1 MQNQKNNKILIVV
14 KNFQIGGIQK
24 ASILFIN
31 QVAREFPV
39 DVFAFSNSGPL
50 LSQIDSK
57 VRILPPN
64 RFFEIFG
71 DSQNEILKKYGMAWF
86 LIRFLLALHSKIWTF
101 KLAMRIACK
110 KNHLSENYNIAISY
124 VQGNNPNSL
133 SSSGTSF
140 FVLNCVNSLR
150 KIQFIHDDMQPRQ
163 VKNALFINSYSN
175 FDAIFVL
182 SNQIKETVSAFCKNR
197 IFVTSNLYD
206 TSIIES
212 DWTAQTNLSN
222 EEPHFL
228 VLARLSKEKAIP
240 RLINAISKVVLVNLT
255 PFHLDIYG
263 SGPERGEIESLI
275 SAYSLKTRITLH
287 NEILKPAKIIR
298 NSDYLFV
305 TSFDEARP
313 VVIDEA
319 HLCGTRV
326 FCTKYS
332 SSSEQLY
339 KDDICVENSE
349 NGIIKGFDCL
359 LTNYSRY
366 KKTAS
371 KALFDDKNEQIFD
384 NFLQNLEQIMNK
396 R

>member
-275 SAYSLKTRITLH
+275 YA
-287 NEILKPAKIIR
+287 
-298 NSDYLFV
+298 
-305 TSFDEARP
+305 
-313 VVIDEA
+313 
-319 HLCGTRV
+319 
-326 FCTKYS
+326 
-332 SSSEQLY
+332 
-339 KDDICVENSE
+339 
-349 NGIIKGFDCL
+349 
-359 LTNYSRY
+359 
-366 KKTAS
+366 
-371 KALFDDKNEQIFD
+371 
-384 NFLQNLEQIMNK
+384 
-396 R
+396 